1 MTVPGELSVPPQFCP
16 IWGTAALVRPAPG
29 LMHPMQYVESPR
41 AGGVYIIEAPAATR
55 IKAATPPGSEQT
67 KAKLTTMLVD
77 QRRQG
82 TVEPLVTID
91 DVLGAEAR
99 SLLPPY
105 ERADRLLADL
115 VARPDKVGEAIPTLF
130 NDVHALAVSEST
142 DYSEVQ
148 YLLTYMKESKWISV
162 VHNESIRITVEGYAR
177 VQTQKTNADSS
188 QAFIA
193 MWINDETDN
202 LYNLCIR
209 NAVEAAGY
217 KPYRVDKDIN
227 EQVDSGTLDAI
238 IIGQIRRSRFLIA
251 DFTHGSDGIR
261 GSVYFEAGFAYGL
274 GIPVIFSCKKDQLD
288 KLQFDVRQ
296 YPYIA
301 WETHDELREGLEQ
314 RILKWIGQGP
324 IQRG

>member
-1 MTVPGELSVPPQFCP
+1 M
-16 IWGTAALVRPAPG
+16 
-29 LMHPMQYVESPR
+29 
-41 AGGVYIIEAPAATR
+41 
-55 IKAATPPGSEQT
+55 
-67 KAKLTTMLVD
+67 
-77 QRRQG
+77 
-82 TVEPLVTID
+82 
-91 DVLGAEAR
+91 
-99 SLLPPY
+99 
-105 ERADRLLADL
+105 
-115 VARPDKVGEAIPTLF
+115 
-130 NDVHALAVSEST
+130 
-142 DYSEVQ
+142 
-148 YLLTYMKESKWISV
+148 
-162 VHNESIRITVEGYAR
+162 
-177 VQTQKTNADSS
+177 
-188 QAFIA
+188 
-193 MWINDETDN
+193 
-202 LYNLCIR
+202 YNLCIR